1 MDGRDR
7 LVVRTPRCGR
17 GNPDNYFR
25 PSFIV
30 FLVLV
35 LFPSL
40 LFCALRENTCD
51 EGHTEST
58 IQSGGQALIVGVFS
72 FHNKGSGKYGC
83 GETNTVSMQAYEAIR
98 WTLDLLNKK
107 GEYFNGQYL
116 TDSYVPGVLL
126 GMVAKDYC
134 DQPSHVNVVLQ
145 EAISK
150 IDGENCNLPPG
161 RRQTE
166 SKMFLGVIGASSDTA
181 TVELA
186 EYTTQHKIPLVTY
199 IASTSRLSDGNKY
212 PYIVRTVPAEKPLLS
227 VLVEVLERLNWI
239 FVTVVYTDDPDTIA
253 AFMQLRERMSERNLC
268 LTAAISTPSQ
278 DLSTASMEKVLS
290 QVGSYSDGR
299 LSLDTSKVFMFSPN
313 RTTELS
319 SLPISLCP
327 NATCQPCL
335 GSFVDIKYFFRNG
348 DVILTSFFSLH
359 SKGDLPFS
367 CGLFTTDSAQMQYLE
382 AVLYAIDNLKR
393 LFPSLL
399 PGVKLGTLILDDCSS
414 SSSAI
419 SQVSDLQHG
428 RLMVVDSLTRSPLQ
442 PRTISGYLG
451 LSDTW
456 LTVPLAETMDR
467 LERPFV
473 GYTAMGYQMKPS
485 TNEFPFYL
493 NPLQLHST
501 LMRVLSQFLRNVGWK
516 YIQVLY
522 SEDSYGENGRME
534 LIKEAA
540 KYGICV
546 VASHSVDKLQKST
559 ELINALRRN
568 PNAKPVVVLVNSKE
582 SIRRI
587 LESIRT
593 EAAGGKFT
601 FIGLDSWGTS
611 DQIVKGFE
619 TEADGTLIF
628 RYKTAAIAGFQ
639 NYLDSLDVQNHAHNP
654 WFIEWF
660 QDTFKCALTS
670 ADVAKHGQLCSAT
683 FAKSK
688 ITSSPWFE
696 LDPRAL
702 FVTDAVY
709 AFAHGLDS
717 SLREVCGQNYT
728 GVCSKFLTSRDSG
741 EILVKNIKAAKFR
754 DENQH
759 FFSFDKNGFGNIPF
773 EIFNYNSK
781 KYDLVGDYSLIS
793 QRFSLNEN
801 SLKLFGGASVTSVRP
816 SCKGKCISCQYMSNE
831 QPAMFIPGDL
841 LIAAMFD
848 IHSADQSPFVC
859 GPMRIYGGF
868 QNTEAFAF
876 ALDWVNRGLLSDV
889 SLNDITLGGIA
900 FDGCSTPARAK
911 SITLNF
917 NHGLLNTSKLEIPD
931 VKISHTMGWFS
942 YDSGST
948 KDMALIAQDFNVP
961 IISPGATSPD
971 LLNKQ
976 RFTTFF
982 RTIPSDQRTLQAMAN
997 LVKELGFTYV
1007 ITLNAPDVGNRDA
1020 RDEFHR
1026 LAGLRDVCIA
1036 ASYEFI
1042 TDGTYK
1048 DIIYHIVRSSTRVV
1062 VVFSEPDHHITALL
1076 KAKQTSLAAQDIIFL
1091 SSRPWYGKVKVPT
1104 SVYEKSIMFQTKFPI
1119 LQEFKSWLQQKTPS
1133 NSKNQYNPWFH
1144 EYFEIYYG
1152 CFLGTNCTISDSL
1165 VDNRFEQNHQVV
1177 PTINAVFSL
1186 AKGIQMTLQQKC
1198 GVSYKGI
1205 CDKYLTDLDTRQT
1218 IMSNMDRMALT
1229 TINGS
1234 SFRFTNREVEG
1245 VVEVS
1250 YVNNGV
1256 IRNMAEYSGKSL
1268 DYLTDKNRLI
1278 NDYRLVP
1285 STCITSCSKCEQAS
1299 KTDNQFVFSSGDFTV
1314 VGLFDIHKKGP
1325 TPFSC
1330 GAINDEQG
1338 YQLVEAFNYAVD
1350 YVNSNKGIFANI
1362 LRGVTIGSLAVD
1374 VCQSPSKAGN
1384 IVTNLQNKNAHLFD
1398 NSTNTFI
1405 DPADFQVYVG
1415 PFDSESSLR
1424 VADILTKLGIPQIS
1438 YGATSA
1444 ELSSDRYPFFSR
1456 TVPSDSKQA
1465 RAFVSFLKRYQIK
1478 YVQLISTED
1487 TIGRYGRQEFAKV
1500 AFENKICITQN
1511 ISLPRNEFLTQVD
1524 AEVAINKLAFQDETT
1539 VVVLFVTN
1547 PRRLLISAEKNYNST
1562 SRYLFMATDKWG
1574 ADPDMLQDLDKLLS
1588 KRQIVIFDVETA
1600 DLPDFDKY
1608 LDTKSTRTNNNKN
1621 WFNEYYEEL
1630 YSCTT
1635 TSNTSSRFPTTCSG
1649 TSYRTLPI
1657 APKYIQDPYVLFVVN
1672 AVFAAAIGI
1681 HGALQEVCGRNYDI
1695 ICQRFISSDQRPV
1708 IQRNILSSQ
1717 FIDPGLQPFYY
1728 MKGTDDSIRGYH
1740 IYEPVDTKQYINI
1753 GSYNET
1759 DNLKLDYRYNVGWS
1773 SSCSAASCPKCVFPP
1788 SEPTHYMTMTSPN
1801 DLNLVAIFDIHFADD
1816 KEFNQ
1821 CGKLNTASG
1830 FQHALAFFY
1839 AIRNV
1844 NQNTRNRLASS
1855 LQLGG
1860 VALDTCS
1867 LPVTLGQDVYSLLT
1881 GSIKCRK
1888 NGINE
1893 VIFPPASIVGFVPK
1907 ASSNAVP
1914 IADMLRDYDIMTL
1927 SPSATTTKLSDRSIY
1942 PHFLR
1947 TVPPDDLQAK
1957 VMMDILKK
1965 MQWTY
1970 VSSVYSDN
1978 EYGLSA
1984 IETFLKAADND
1995 TAVCATKII
2004 SMPLNATHKEAKDIV
2019 ERLNREAGARA
2030 VVLFVKDN
2038 QIRLLLQAAKDLD
2051 LVNRF
2056 VWIGSDTWGS
2066 NMYVVGNGL
2075 QETAA
2080 GAITIQIRSKV
2091 LKGFMEYMK
2100 QLTLEKHDGIPDDW
2114 FYDFYQDIHKC
2125 RLLFTD
2131 RAKNYDRICTRN
2143 ETITDDKIQQDA
2155 FIFHTVL
2162 AVEMIAIGLN
2172 NIKECRQDTT
2182 VTVASC
2188 LALQTNKSALI
2199 YDNVRKSPWIDLHL
2213 SDKDIPSNFSFKF
2226 TEAGYGDIGYDI
2238 MNYRFNIYKNEYEY
2252 VKIGSWADSL
2262 SLNILDYRGP
2272 EYADIAIIPLSRC
2285 PVGSTCNCLNAKAEK
2300 VQQST
2305 PQSDLLTSGENKIY
2319 IDPETGAFVNLR
2331 SLPSIGE
2338 RFTSV
2343 WGTIATTLAALG
2355 AFFSFCLFCY
2365 FILFYPF
2372 RGGTTILGFT
2382 LIIAITGLYL
2392 MVIPFVA
2399 HATPEVCSIRRVFL
2413 GFFYALAYAV
2423 LVVKLL
2429 DAYRNIDKEELKYKN
2444 LAQPC
2449 GLLLIT
2455 LFIVAIQLM
2464 IAIQWLILQ
2473 PPEVVNVPVAGA
2485 LYPRCAPH
2493 DFSDE
2498 SLVISFVFV
2507 MFLLFISVLIASAT
2521 WNNPNNCYESQW
2533 ILGMVLLSIPV
2544 WVIWCLIATLSSYN
2558 VRDIAVAGGILV
2570 NATILLVI
2578 GPLYRL
2584 KLMKKDKDMQPSEKD
2599 DYYIYNS
2606 GINDDDVFYG
2616 NGYNTGPRI
2625 RDYPAYPQ

>member
-1 MDGRDR
+1 MVAVLTGTR
-7 LVVRTPRCGR
+7 
-17 GNPDNYFR
+17 
-25 PSFIV
+25 FIV
-30 FLVLV
+30 EFEDHWKRINESNPSKENPWIKEWYMMRNKCKFPGVIHSPFNSYPDCVL
-35 LFPSL
+35 PSEEEKRIQ
-40 LFCALRENTCD
+40 FSQDQYVEPAVHAAFTYARALKTAQKQLCGNV
-51 EGHTEST
+51 
-58 IQSGGQALIVGVFS
+58 AGV
-72 FHNKGSGKYGC
+72 C
-83 GETNTVSMQAYEAIR
+83 PA
-98 WTLDLLNKK
+98 LLNLNSKDFA
-107 GEYFNGQYL
+107 EQYL
-116 TDSYVPGVLL
+116 KKVEFTYKTDERISSLASDRYAPYQKAKHLSFDKNGEIISPEFGVWNYN
-126 GMVAKDYC
+126 GM
-134 DQPSHVNVVLQ
+134 L
-145 EAISK
+145 
-150 IDGENCNLPPG
+150 
-161 RRQTE
+161 
-166 SKMFLGVIGASSDTA
+166 
-181 TVELA
+181 
-186 EYTTQHKIPLVTY
+186 
-199 IASTSRLSDGNKY
+199 NKNF
-212 PYIVRTVPAEKPLLS
+212 R
-227 VLVEVLERLNWI
+227 
-239 FVTVVYTDDPDTIA
+239 F
-253 AFMQLRERMSERNLC
+253 RN
-268 LTAAISTPSQ
+268 
-278 DLSTASMEKVLS
+278 
-290 QVGSYSDGR
+290 VGSYSDGH
-299 LSLDTSKVFMFSPN
+299 LSLDTSKVFMYGSN
-313 RTTELS
+313 RTTELP
-319 SLPISLCP
+319 SLPTSLCP

-382 AVLYAIDNLKR
+382 AVLYAIDNLKG

-414 SSSAI
+414 SSSAV
-419 SQVSDLQHG
+419 SQISDLQHG
-428 RLMVVDSLTRSPLQ
+428 RLKVVDSLTRSQLQ

-451 LSDTW
+451 LADTW

-467 LERPFV
+467 LKRPFI
-473 GYTAMGYQMKPS
+473 GYTAMGYQMKPMS

-501 LMRVLSQFLRNVGWK
+501 LMRILSQFLRNVGWK
-516 YIQVLY
+516 YVQVLY

-534 LIKEAA
+534 LVKEAA

-546 VASHSVDKLQKST
+546 VASHSIDKLQKST

-568 PNAKPVVVLVNSKE
+568 PNAKPVVVLVRNKK

-587 LESIRT
+587 LESIRA
-593 EAAGGKFT
+593 EAAAGEFT

-611 DQIVKGFE
+611 DHIVKGFE
-619 TEADGTLIF
+619 NEADGTLIF
-628 RYKTAAIAGFQ
+628 RYKTAAIADFQ
-639 NYLDSLDVQNHAHNP
+639 NYLDSLDAQNHAHNP

-660 QDTFKCALTS
+660 QNMFKCALTS
-670 ADVAKHGQLCSAT
+670 ADVLKHGQLCNAT
-683 FAKSK
+683 YAKSK

-696 LDPRAL
+696 LDPRVL

-717 SLREVCGQNYT
+717 SLREVCGQNYS

-741 EILVKNIKAAKFR
+741 DILIKNIKAARFR
-754 DENQH
+754 DENLH
-759 FFSFDKNGFGNIPF
+759 YFAFDKNGFGNIPF

-781 KYDLVGDYSLIS
+781 KYDLVGEYSLTNE
-793 QRFSLNEN
+793 RFSLNEN

-816 SCKGKCISCQYMSNE
+816 SCKEKCISCQYMSNE
-831 QPAMFIPGDL
+831 QPTMFIPGDL

-859 GPMRIYGGF
+859 GPMSVYGGF

-889 SLNDITLGGIA
+889 TLNNITLGGIA

-917 NHGLLNTSKLEIPD
+917 HHGLLNT
-931 VKISHTMGWFS
+931 
-942 YDSGST
+942 
-948 KDMALIAQDFNVP
+948 
-961 IISPGATSPD
+961 
-971 LLNKQ
+971 
-976 RFTTFF
+976 R
-982 RTIPSDQRTLQAMAN
+982 
-997 LVKELGFTYV
+997 
-1007 ITLNAPDVGNRDA
+1007 
-1020 RDEFHR
+1020 
-1026 LAGLRDVCIA
+1026 
-1036 ASYEFI
+1036 
-1042 TDGTYK
+1042 
-1048 DIIYHIVRSSTRVV
+1048 RSSRFLKNLSHGSLKRPQATVKTKLTLGLTSTSRSTTGAIWVQ
-1062 VVFSEPDHHITALL
+1062 TA
-1076 KAKQTSLAAQDIIFL
+1076 
-1091 SSRPWYGKVKVPT
+1091 
-1104 SVYEKSIMFQTKFPI
+1104 
-1119 LQEFKSWLQQKTPS
+1119 PS
-1133 NSKNQYNPWFH
+1133 AIRLW
-1144 EYFEIYYG
+1144 
-1152 CFLGTNCTISDSL
+1152 TI
-1165 VDNRFEQNHQVV
+1165 
-1177 PTINAVFSL
+1177 
-1186 AKGIQMTLQQKC
+1186 
-1198 GVSYKGI
+1198 
-1205 CDKYLTDLDTRQT
+1205 
-1218 IMSNMDRMALT
+1218 
-1229 TINGS
+1229 
-1234 SFRFTNREVEG
+1234 
-1245 VVEVS
+1245 
-1250 YVNNGV
+1250 
-1256 IRNMAEYSGKSL
+1256 
-1268 DYLTDKNRLI
+1268 
-1278 NDYRLVP
+1278 
-1285 STCITSCSKCEQAS
+1285 
-1299 KTDNQFVFSSGDFTV
+1299 
-1314 VGLFDIHKKGP
+1314 GLFDIHKKGP

-1330 GAINDEQG
+1330 GVINDEQG

-1350 YVNSNKGIFANI
+1350 YVNSNRGIFDNI

-1374 VCQSPSKAGN
+1374 VCQSPTKAGN

-1398 NSTNTFI
+1398 NATNSFI

-1444 ELSSDRYPFFSR
+1444 ELSSDRYQFFSR

-1487 TIGRYGRQEFAKV
+1487 TIGRYGKEEFAKV

-1511 ISLPRNEFLTQVD
+1511 VSLPRDEFLTQFD
-1524 AEVAINKLAFQDETT
+1524 ADVAINKLALQDETT

-1547 PRRLLISAEKNYNST
+1547 PRLLLVSAEKNYVIT
-1562 SRYLFMATDKWG
+1562 SRFLFIATDKWG
-1574 ADPDMLQDLDKLLS
+1574 ADPDMLRDLNKLLS

-1608 LDTKSTRTNNNKN
+1608 LDTKSTRANNNKN

-1635 TSNTSSRFPTTCSG
+1635 TSNASSRFPTTCSG

-1657 APKYIQDPYVLFVVN
+1657 APKYTQDPYVLFVVN

-1681 HGALQEVCGRNYDI
+1681 HGALQNVCGRDYNI
-1695 ICQRFISSDQRPV
+1695 ICDRFISSDQRPA
-1708 IQRNILSSQ
+1708 IQRYILSSQ

-1728 MKGTDDSIRGYH
+1728 MKGSDDSIRGYH
-1740 IYEPVDTKQYINI
+1740 IYEPVETKQYTNI

-1759 DNLKLDYRYNVGWS
+1759 DNLKLDARYNINWS
-1773 SSCSAASCPKCVFPP
+1773 SSCSATSCAKCIFPP
-1788 SEPTHYMTMTSPN
+1788 SEPTHFMTMKSPN
-1801 DLNLVAIFDIHFADD
+1801 DLNLVAVFDIHFADD
-1816 KEFNQ
+1816 KAFNQ
-1821 CGKLNTASG
+1821 CGNLNTASG

-1844 NQNTRNRLASS
+1844 NKNTRNRLASS

-1867 LPVTLGQDVYSLLT
+1867 LPVTLGLDVYSLLT
-1881 GSIKCRK
+1881 GSSRCRK
-1888 NGINE
+1888 KGANE
-1893 VIFPPASIVGFVPK
+1893 IIFPPASIVGFVPK

-1914 IADMLRDYDIMTL
+1914 IANMLRDYGIMTL
-1927 SPSATTTKLSDRSIY
+1927 SPSATTTKLSDQSIY

-1978 EYGLSA
+1978 EYGKSA
-1984 IETFLKAADND
+1984 IQTFLKAADND

-2004 SMPLNATHKEAKDIV
+2004 SMPMNATNKEAKDIV

-2030 VVLFVKDN
+2030 VVLFLKDY

-2056 VWIGSDTWGS
+2056 VWIGSDTWGN
-2066 NMYVVGNGL
+2066 NMYVVSNGL

-2091 LKGFMEYMK
+2091 LNGFLEYVK

-2114 FYDFYQDIHKC
+2114 FFDFYQDIHKC

-2131 RAKNYDRICTRN
+2131 RAKNYDRICTKN
-2143 ETITDDKIQQDA
+2143 EVITDDKIQQDA

-2172 NIKECRQDTT
+2172 NIKECRQDST
-2182 VTVASC
+2182 VSVASC
-2188 LALQTNKSALI
+2188 LALQKNKNAII
-2199 YDNVRKSPWIDLHL
+2199 YDSVRKSPWIDLHL
-2213 SDKDIPSNFSFKF
+2213 SDEDIPSNFSFKF
-2226 TEAGYGDIGYDI
+2226 TESGYGDIGYDI
-2238 MNYRFNIYKNEYEY
+2238 MNYRFNIYKNNYEY
-2252 VKIGSWADSL
+2252 VRIGSWVDSL
-2262 SLNILDYRGP
+2262 NLNILDYRGS

-2305 PQSDLLTSGENKIY
+2305 PQSDLLTSGEDKIY

-2338 RFTSV
+2338 RFSSV

-2473 PPEVVNVPVAGA
+2473 PPEVVNVPVAGM

-2498 SLVISFVFV
+2498 SLVISFVFI
-2507 MFLLFISVLIASAT
+2507 MFLLLVNVLIGSAT

-2544 WVIWCLIATLSSYN
+2544 WIIWCLISTLSSYN

-2570 NATILLVI
+2570 NATILLVV
-2578 GPLYRL
+2578 GPLNRL
-2584 KLMKKDKDMQPSEKD
+2584 KLMKKNNNMQPSEKD
-2599 DYYIYNS
+2599 DYYLYDS
-2606 GINDDDVFYG
+2606 GLNDDDVFYG